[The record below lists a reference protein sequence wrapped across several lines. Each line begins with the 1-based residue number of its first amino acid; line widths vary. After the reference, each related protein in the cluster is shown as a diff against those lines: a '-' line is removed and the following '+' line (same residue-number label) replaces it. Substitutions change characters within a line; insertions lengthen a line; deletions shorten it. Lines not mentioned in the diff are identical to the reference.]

1 MTWQRYTSNQEGFI
15 STITVIILSV
25 ITLTLA
31 VAVAMLGANE
41 LVLGNAASQSQK
53 AFEIADG
60 CQEEAY
66 YRLKLSSAY
75 TGGTIPYGSGNC
87 TVTVSGSGT
96 TRTVVSTATIGGYT
110 RSMTATVSLVNNT
123 ATNANSVDVTH
134 WQEP

>member
-1 MTWQRYTSNQEGFI
+1 MLLHRYTTNQQGFV
-15 STITVIILSV
+15 STITVVILSV

-66 YRLKLSSAY
+66 YRLKLNTAY
-75 TGGTIPYGSGNC
+75 TGGTVPYTGGSC

-96 TRTVVSTATIGGYT
+96 TRTVVSTATVDGYT
-110 RSMTATVSLVNNT
+110 RSMTATISLVNNT